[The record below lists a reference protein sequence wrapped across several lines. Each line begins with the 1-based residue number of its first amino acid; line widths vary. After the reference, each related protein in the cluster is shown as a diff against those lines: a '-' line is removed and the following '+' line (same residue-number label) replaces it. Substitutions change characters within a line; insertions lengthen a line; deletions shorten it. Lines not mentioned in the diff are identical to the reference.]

1 MKYLSFSL
9 LIISFAIGGVSAQN
23 PQKAKEI
30 LDQVSAKTKTYTTIS
45 ADFSF
50 SLENLQEKINESHT
64 GSIKVKG
71 NKYVVK
77 LMGAETY
84 FDGKNQWTYMKDA
97 GEVQVIV
104 PDAND
109 DGALN
114 PAKIF
119 TMYEKGFKYSYI
131 GEKTEGGKV
140 LYEID
145 LYPENRDKPYSR
157 IKLMIQ
163 KDNLQLYSFK
173 QIGKDG
179 NNYTVKVSKMQTNQP
194 YADTD
199 FTFNKA
205 VNPNVDV
212 IDMR

>member
-1 MKYLSFSL
+1 MKYLFSL
-9 LIISFAIGGVSAQN
+9 LSLALMSTMLTAQN
-23 PQKAKEI
+23 TQKAKEI

-50 SLENLQEKINESHT
+50 SLENQQEKINEVHQ

-71 NKYVVK
+71 NKYAVK
-77 LMGAETY
+77 LMGVETF

-104 PDAND
+104 PDAAD
-109 DGALN
+109 ESVLN

-119 TMYEKGFKYSYI
+119 TMYEKGFKFSYI

-145 LYPENRDKPYSR
+145 LFPENRDKPFSR
-157 IKLMIQ
+157 IKLLIQ

-179 NNYTVKVSKMQTNQP
+179 NHYTVKVSKMQTNQSF
-194 YADTD
+194 ADTD
-199 FTFNKA
+199 FTFNKLA
-205 VNPNVDV
+205 NPNVDV
-212 IDMR
+212 IDLR